1 MINFMQ
7 QKYLLLASGIA
18 ILTSLSAAPAQAFG
32 LFVDNRTDFNNSLT
46 SNSAST
52 IIDSAGA
59 FGADEAIATN
69 LSSLT
74 RSGTINGEAFSYD
87 VFDINFSNSPTGS
100 LSDDIFSTSGLNI
113 EAPASQDGAT
123 GTGTWGIDS
132 SGGNNSTRNAALFD
146 FTVTPNS
153 GPNGSGIGH
162 FGIDL
167 HDFESSLAG
176 TQGEL
181 RLYRAGNLILSSA
194 IDWGTGNDGNGES
207 HFLGITASDS
217 SEFFDQVMLVV
228 GDDDAGDFGNRE
240 RWAADNISFG
250 QASGAAAQ
258 SVPEPA
264 VMMGLLGV
272 ALGGLLRR
280 KA

>member
-1 MINFMQ
+1 MQ
-7 QKYLLLASGIA
+7 QKYLILGSCIALLTGITAS
-18 ILTSLSAAPAQAFG
+18 PAQAFS
-32 LFVDNRTDFNNSLT
+32 LFIDNRTDFNNSFT

-52 IIDSAGA
+52 IVDSNGA
-59 FGADEAIATN
+59 FGADEAIATA
-69 LSSLT
+69 LPSLT
-74 RSGTINGEAFSYD
+74 RSGNINGEAFSYD
-87 VFDINFSNSPTGS
+87 VFDVNFSNSPTGN
-100 LSDDIFSTSGLNI
+100 LSDDILSTSGLNV
-113 EAPASQDGAT
+113 ESPASQDGAT

-146 FTVTPNS
+146 FTAT
-153 GPNGSGIGH
+153 PNGSGIGH

-181 RLYRAGNLILSSA
+181 RLYRAGNLILSSG

-250 QASGAAAQ
+250 QASGAATQ

-264 VMMGLLGV
+264 AMVGLIGV
-272 ALGGLLRR
+272 AIGGLLRK
-280 KA
+280 KAQG

>member
-1 MINFMQ
+1 MQ
-7 QKYLLLASGIA
+7 PKYLLLSSGIA
-18 ILTSLSAAPAQAFG
+18 LITSIAASPAQAFS
-32 LFVDNRTDFNNSLT
+32 LFIDNRTDFNNSFT
-46 SNSAST
+46 SNSTST
-52 IIDSAGA
+52 IVDSGGA

-87 VFDINFSNSPTGS
+87 VFDVNFSNSPTGT
-100 LSDDIFSTSGLNI
+100 LSDDILSTSGLNI

-146 FTVTPNS
+146 FTATPN
-153 GPNGSGIGH
+153 GNGIGH

-167 HDFESSLAG
+167 HDFESSLDG

-181 RLYRAGNLILSSA
+181 RLYREGSIIWTSA
-194 IDWGTGNDGNGES
+194 IDWGAGANGNAES
-207 HFLGITASDS
+207 HFLGITAGGS

-228 GDDDAGDFGNRE
+228 GDDDEGDSGNRE

-250 QASGAAAQ
+250 QASGTASQ

-264 VMMGLLGV
+264 AMVGLMGV
-272 ALGGLLRR
+272 AIGRLLR
-280 KA
+280 KKTQG